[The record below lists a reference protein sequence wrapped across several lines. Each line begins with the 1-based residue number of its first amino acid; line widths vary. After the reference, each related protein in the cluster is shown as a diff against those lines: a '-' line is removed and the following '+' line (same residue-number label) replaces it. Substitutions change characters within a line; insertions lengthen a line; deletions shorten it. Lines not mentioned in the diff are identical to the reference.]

1 MVRLGIGLHG
11 VEVNERL
18 QSQLMRPA
26 QLKTIISQIREVK
39 AGESIGY
46 GRKGKAVQDMT
57 IAVMAIGYA
66 DGYLRVFGNGNA
78 YVSINQQRAKTI
90 GNVCMDMTMIDITGL
105 SVKEGD
111 EVTVFGNSP
120 TVSELAKWANT
131 IPYEI
136 LTNVSGRVQRV
147 FYAE

>member
-1 MVRLGIGLHG
+1 
-11 VEVNERL
+11 
-18 QSQLMRPA
+18 
-26 QLKTIISQIREVK
+26 
-39 AGESIGY
+39 
-46 GRKGKAVQDMT
+46 
-57 IAVMAIGYA
+57 
-66 DGYLRVFGNGNA
+66 
-78 YVSINQQRAKTI
+78 
-90 GNVCMDMTMIDITGL
+90 MTMIDITGL

-120 TVSELAKWANT
+120 TVSELARWANT